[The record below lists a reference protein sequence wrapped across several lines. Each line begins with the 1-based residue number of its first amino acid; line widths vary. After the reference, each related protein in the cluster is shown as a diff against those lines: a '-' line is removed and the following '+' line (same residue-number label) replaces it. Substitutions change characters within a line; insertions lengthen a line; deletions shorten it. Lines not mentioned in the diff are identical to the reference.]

1 MLVCPECKAAVTEPE
16 LRCAACGWC
25 GELRDGV
32 LVLLTDADRKDP
44 VFARYL
50 DNYAKISEDDLSTP
64 VLDLRYVR
72 HQAANLAS
80 FAGDMCGASVLD
92 LGCGQGFLTKT
103 LLNRG
108 ASAIWAV
115 DISLPYLSRLTDDSR
130 IRPVCANAEN
140 LPFRNTFDVAVST
153 DVMEHVLNVGA
164 YLFSLNQA
172 LRPGGRVFIR
182 VPLEENLLAY
192 APQLG
197 CRYRFVHL
205 RTFDKT
211 LLRQALV
218 GAGFRVDGFRIDG
231 FNLGTPR
238 PFWQAGPRRREL
250 YTLFQQLVERRVR
263 DPVSVTR
270 WPAWL
275 ARIMMKPHELVVAA
289 TKVKSIR
296 PVQPHGFV
304 LEDPSP
310 SGEGDIANTA
320 RAEPKVTPI
329 SRSAQPSVPAD
340 VTT

>member
-1 MLVCPECKAAVTEPE
+1 MLVCPECKAAITEAE
-16 LRCAACGWC
+16 LRCVICGWG
-25 GELRDGV
+25 GESRDGV

-50 DNYAKISEDDLSTP
+50 DNYAKISEDDLNSP

-80 FAGDMCGASVLD
+80 FVGDLRGVNVLD

-103 LLNRG
+103 LLDRG

-115 DISLPYLSRLTDDSR
+115 DISLPYLSRLTGDSR

-140 LPFRNTFDVAVST
+140 LPFKSAFDVAVST

-164 YLFSLNQA
+164 YLFSLNHA
-172 LRPGGRVFIR
+172 LKPGGRVFIR
-182 VPLEENLLAY
+182 VPLRENLLAY

-211 LLRQALV
+211 LLREALV

-238 PFWQAGPRRREL
+238 SFWQAGARRRQL
-250 YTLFQQLVERRVR
+250 YTLFQRLVERHVP

-275 ARIMMKPHELVVAA
+275 ARLMMKPHELVVAA
-289 TKVKSIR
+289 TKVSSIR

-304 LEDPSP
+304 LEDSP
-310 SGEGDIANTA
+310 PPGAPDNGNAA
-320 RAEPKVTPI
+320 RARSEVVPI
-329 SRSAQPSVPAD
+329 SRSMQPPIRAD
-340 VTT
+340 VTP

>member
-1 MLVCPECKAAVTEPE
+1 MLVCPECKAAVAEPE
-16 LRCAACGWC
+16 LRCAACGWG

-32 LVLLTDADRKDP
+32 LVLLADADRKDP

-50 DNYAKISEDDLSTP
+50 DNYARISEDDLSTP

-72 HQAANLAS
+72 HQAVNLAS
-80 FAGDMCGASVLD
+80 FAGDVRGVKVLD

-103 LLNRG
+103 LLDRG

-115 DISLPYLSRLTDDSR
+115 DISLPYLSRLTGDFR

-140 LPFRNTFDVAVST
+140 LPFRSAFDIAVST

-172 LRPGGRVFIR
+172 LKPGGRAFIR
-182 VPLEENLLAY
+182 VPLKENLLAY

-211 LLRQALV
+211 LLREALT
-218 GAGFRVDGFRIDG
+218 GAGFRIDGFRTDG

-238 PFWQAGPRRREL
+238 PFWQAGARRRQL
-250 YTLFQQLVERRVR
+250 YTLFQQLVQRHVP

-270 WPAWL
+270 WPTWL
-275 ARIMMKPHELVVAA
+275 AQIMMKPHELVVAA
-289 TKVKSIR
+289 TKVRSIR

-304 LEDPSP
+304 LDDPSP
-310 SGEGDIANTA
+310 SGEVNAVNAA
-320 RAEPKVTPI
+320 RAQPKATPI
-329 SRSAQPSVPAD
+329 SQSAHPFVRAN